1 MANNGT
7 LFLDEIGSLPLSMQ
21 SKLLRVLQENT
32 FYRVGGT
39 QAKHV
44 NVRVICANNIPLKKL
59 VDEGKFRED
68 LFYRLNICQIEI
80 PPLRKRKKMSTALQR
95 IS

>member
-1 MANNGT
+1 
-7 LFLDEIGSLPLSMQ
+7 MQ
-21 SKLLRVLQENT
+21 SKLLRALQENA

-39 QAKHV
+39 EQKTV

-68 LFYRLNICQIEI
+68 LYYRLNICLIEV
-80 PPLRKRKKMSTALQR
+80 PPLRKRPEDIACLAETFMLSL
-95 IS
+95 IHS